1 MVESKELIRAPES
14 EKTLASQPINGLII
28 RELEM
33 LAKLDQI
40 GRMKEIPVGGR
51 THIYDEVIAAIAG
64 VATREID
71 GVAAVG
77 AGSLVRNLSE
87 RLGGAERRARGV
99 EVEAGSKEAILDLS
113 IRVYYGNNILAI
125 VASTRRNVAERLVR
139 LCGLIAKE
147 INIKVVGLDF
157 PARMPGRVQ

>member
-1 MVESKELIRAPES
+1 MVESVELTRAPKT
-14 EKTLASQPINGLII
+14 EKGLVSQPIDGLII

-40 GRMKEIPVGGR
+40 GRMTEIPVGGR

-64 VATREID
+64 VAIREID
-71 GVAAVG
+71 GVSAVG

-87 RLGGAERRARGV
+87 RLGGAEKRARGV

-113 IRVYYGNNILAI
+113 IRVYYGNSIPAI
-125 VASTRRNVAERLVR
+125 VAGIRRNIAERLVR
-139 LCGLIAKE
+139 LCGLVAKE
-147 INIKVVGLDF
+147 VNIKVVGLDF
-157 PARMPGRVQ
+157 PDRMPGRVQ